1 MVGVAPEDGIRVAA
15 TGAAVGFDTVWYRQT
30 AGGHVAGAC
39 REESYFL
46 CCSHVML
53 STVQQYSV
61 YILQELAN
69 TAWAFARATQSFAQL
84 LAVLARAAKRRV
96 GDLNV

>member
-1 MVGVAPEDGIRVAA
+1 MIGVAPEDGIRVAA

-53 STVQQYSV
+53 STPRLNPKIFFLSSNWLKYWSAAAVGII
-61 YILQELAN
+61 ILWGQEEHKLGI
-69 TAWAFARATQSFAQL
+69 
-84 LAVLARAAKRRV
+84 V
-96 GDLNV
+96 

>member
-1 MVGVAPEDGIRVAA
+1 MVGAAPEDGLRVAA
-15 TGAAVGFDTVWYRQT
+15 TGAAVGFDTMWYRQT

-53 STVQQYSV
+53 STPRLNPRTSLCDHVGNYKAQTFLVSSNLIAVQ
-61 YILQELAN
+61 
-69 TAWAFARATQSFAQL
+69 
-84 LAVLARAAKRRV
+84 
-96 GDLNV
+96 